1 MGGPLS
7 AEERMERLRRA
18 LGEASARLGQPAYF
32 VGGYVRDMM
41 LGRPNHDIDIVTLGS
56 GVELAREVARALGRL
71 RVNQFKNFGTAQLVY
86 GPWEVEFVGAR
97 KESYREDSRKPL
109 VEDGTLEEDLARRDF
124 TINALA
130 MPVQGEG
137 VEVVDL
143 FRGREDLRRGIIR
156 TPLDP
161 EVTFSDDP
169 LRMMRAVRFACQLRF
184 DIEPVTLRALR
195 TQAHR
200 LSIVSRERIIDEFN
214 KILLSL
220 KPSVGLILLEET
232 GLLPL
237 FLPELS
243 ALRGVENLE
252 GVGHKDNF
260 YHTVQVVDNVA
271 ARGGDLWLRW
281 AALLHDVGKAQ
292 TKRFDAQH
300 GWTFHAHEFVGSKMV
315 PRLFRQLHMP
325 QNEHMR
331 FVQKLVAL
339 HMRPIALVDEE
350 VTDSAVRRLLFDAGD
365 DIDALMT
372 LCEADITSKNPRKV
386 ERYLRNF
393 QLVRQKLVDLEAR
406 DAVRNFQPPVTGEMI
421 MQIYGLTP
429 CRAVGEIKNAI
440 KDAILDGVIRN
451 DLEEALAFMR
461 QKAQELGLSPAE
473 P

>member
-1 MGGPLS
+1 MGGLLS

-18 LGEASARLGQPAYF
+18 LGEASALLGQPAYF

>member
-184 DIEPVTLRALR
+184 DIEPVTLRALH

-237 FLPELS
+237 LLPELS